1 MSAILANAVRAR
13 NDRYINRLGED
24 MGKYLSF
31 LSVMSRFHKYPAEDL
46 ASFAMEAP
54 ATFSAVASAETWERH
69 FGRIIDTK
77 AKGVTLVR
85 NNDRTHYYDVSET
98 VPVSLGAPEVT
109 LWHYDDTV
117 HRPFLDAVVPG
128 NADTE
133 AKVSAIVAEQ
143 VKGLSARPADRRL
156 ITLSTTAVVLERMGL
171 PASDTIRQIAR
182 LSLNGR
188 NMHNITEQT
197 QKSSQRILDA
207 VQQSVTRGGA
217 EEADL
222 NLPEN
227 NPLLSVFGVVTAN
240 LPEQQE
246 EAERESPSQAS
257 LFDDFGE
264 ALPDDSSMPLV
275 DETPPLPQ
283 DSESP
288 DTQSTEWQNED
299 YATDEMMAEEE
310 VLPEDS
316 LDTETANE
324 NTDTRSDQTGA
335 GAAAVDLSDSA
346 STEAITEM
354 EQHPTPEVTTEI
366 EEMPVEEEV
375 LPEMEDSQEQA
386 EVQTSALAQ
395 EAALESL
402 TDSPAE
408 ESSAPQSEAPTSTQM
423 EETLELTVEGNV
435 AKSFEEILAEDAD
448 RIRGNSWGKNV
459 FRANVLAIRTL
470 QHIEA
475 EHRTATEEERQILKQ
490 YAGFGGIPD
499 AFDLKKPEWSSE
511 AELLKEILSN
521 KEYTAARGS
530 VLNAHYTPNGIIQ
543 NMYQGLS
550 AMGFSGGTIMEPSM
564 GVGRFF
570 AELPEGVREN
580 SHLYGV
586 ELDSLTGRIAKAL
599 YANAEINI
607 QGYETTRY
615 PNDSFDLVVGNVP
628 FGHYKPYDPAYA
640 REAFS
645 IHDYFFAKGIDQ
657 LRPGGVMAAVTS
669 HWTMDKKDSGARK
682 YLAQRADL
690 VGAVRL
696 PNTALNEAGT
706 EVTSDI
712 LFFRKRE
719 TPREEGEELPKW
731 VESTAYPGE
740 KDLPVNPYFLEHPEH
755 VLGSLAVES
764 RAYGHELVCHPNPE
778 KPFLEELSE
787 VMGSLPQ
794 VYTPAVGEIPLPK
807 QVMAE
812 NADVPPLSF
821 FIENGAVKFYNGT
834 GVEDVKVNAQDRRR
848 MMSAM
853 RIRDA
858 VRQVI
863 YVQVA
868 DGTDEQLAE
877 AQATLNSAYDDYV
890 RTYGHIV
897 EDTALK
903 KVFAKD
909 AAYPLLRSLE
919 DYGKEGYKGKSAIFT
934 KRTIAAHHP
943 PEHADT
949 PADALVISMQEKGKV
964 ELPYMASLTGAT
976 EQELVQALEFN
987 RIFYDHQ
994 HHEYQ
999 IAEEYLS
1006 GDIRGKIE
1014 ALEHRRFA
1022 LNASIDSRI
1031 AEKVLNV
1038 PDIADYVPANEV
1050 EEQILAANPLR
1061 SKGFSY
1067 DPEQAEYLVAHADNR
1082 ELLVEAAARQGM
1094 YAQNTPVSKLFET
1107 RPSVVLDAIRKGRPV
1122 AYGSPADDV
1131 IYMTLRVLDEDGGL
1145 QSLSSEHGKML
1156 FAFLRERLAPLEGNL
1171 EELRSMDNISKV
1183 RASGVV
1189 GAWQEFQEKYQQDKE
1204 QALSVP
1210 DGEIASIRESQS
1222 RIDRNLAA
1230 LEEVKPKDL
1239 TAADIHVEI
1248 GATWIPSEDVE
1259 AFLAEVMDVPSYANV
1274 SVHFS
1279 PITGLWRIDG
1289 KNSDN
1294 LGSKA
1299 NVTYG
1304 VKEMNGLALAE
1315 SSLNLKEVRIYKT
1328 IYIDGNEKRV
1338 VDQEATVVAQQKQE
1352 LIKQEFTKWIFKDE
1366 ERHNRLVAYYN
1377 RHFNNIRPREYDGSG
1392 LTFPGMNTEIK
1403 LREHQKNAIAHT
1415 LYGGNTLLAHCVGA
1429 GKTFEMVASAM
1440 EAKRLGVAK
1449 KSMIVVP
1456 KHLTE
1461 QFGTE
1466 FLQLYPNAKILVAT
1480 AKDFSAE
1487 KRKEF
1492 CSKIATQDWDAVIMG
1507 YTQFEKI
1514 PISKERME
1522 RLLSEQIQEIIDVI
1536 EEMKEQKGERF
1547 TIKQAEI
1554 AKKNLESRL
1563 EKLQNDDTDQTVTFE
1578 ELGVDRLY
1586 VDEAHYYKNLFTYTK
1601 MSNIPGISTTDAKK
1615 TMDMYE
1621 KCRYLNEVNKGKC
1634 GIVFATGTP
1643 VSNSMTEL
1651 FTMQRYLQPDRLEDE
1666 GLSFFDSWAA
1676 NFGKTVTA
1684 VELSPEGKG
1693 FRTKTRFAKFHN
1705 LPELMAMFK
1714 EVADIKTAD
1723 QLNLNVPEAEF
1734 VIGRVQPSEAQKAM
1748 VDKLAERAK
1757 RVREGGVSSD
1767 EDNMLVITND
1777 GRKLA
1782 LDQRLIDP
1790 ELPDDP
1796 GSKVNQC
1803 VANVLSVY
1811 NSTKDKK
1818 STQMIFCDQSTP
1830 SKDFNVYDD
1839 IKQKLVAAGVK
1850 PEEIAFIQDTKNEKE
1865 KDALFEKV
1873 RKGEVR
1879 VLLGST
1885 LMMGTGTNVQ
1895 DKLIALHDLDVPW
1908 RPSDLEQRAG
1918 RIIRQGNENKH
1929 VQVFRYVTEGTF
1941 DAYLWQIIESKQR
1954 FISQIMTSKTP
1965 VRSAEDVDEATLSY
1979 AEIKAIAAGNPLIKE
1994 KMDIDVKLERLKMAK
2009 SEYLKS
2015 HERLEWEFRHYYPKQ
2030 LESAK
2035 ALLASIQKDKA
2046 TIEAHTKTNEAG
2058 EEAFAVTLN
2067 GKTYTDKKE
2076 ATKLIKE
2083 ILEKN
2088 NNSLRSLTGEYKGMK
2103 LHVEFEPQML
2113 RDVLV
2118 MSGASE
2124 TRQTVSQIPGDNVNR
2139 IVDMAAKYTK
2149 LEEQQTQKVQE
2160 LTEKLASAE
2169 KELSTPFPQ
2178 EEEFE
2183 RLSLRSAEL
2192 AVQLAEDAEKESQE
2206 NIQNEKDRRIH
2217 TILDEQPET
2226 PCAKCFFAFAK
2237 KRLQPPDWLWPKSA
2251 EQNAVKLLIDKG
2263 FTKDDVAST
2272 MMRFSPMVPSREDVA
2287 NIINAYTRQA
2297 ASCR

>member
-1 MSAILANAVRAR
+1 
-13 NDRYINRLGED
+13 
-24 MGKYLSF
+24 
-31 LSVMSRFHKYPAEDL
+31 
-46 ASFAMEAP
+46 
-54 ATFSAVASAETWERH
+54 
-69 FGRIIDTK
+69 
-77 AKGVTLVR
+77 
-85 NNDRTHYYDVSET
+85 
-98 VPVSLGAPEVT
+98 
-109 LWHYDDTV
+109 
-117 HRPFLDAVVPG
+117 
-128 NADTE
+128 
-133 AKVSAIVAEQ
+133 
-143 VKGLSARPADRRL
+143 VKFR
-156 ITLSTTAVVLERMGL
+156 
-171 PASDTIRQIAR
+171 
-182 LSLNGR
+182 
-188 NMHNITEQT
+188 
-197 QKSSQRILDA
+197 
-207 VQQSVTRGGA
+207 
-217 EEADL
+217 
-222 NLPEN
+222 
-227 NPLLSVFGVVTAN
+227 
-240 LPEQQE
+240 
-246 EAERESPSQAS
+246 QAS
-257 LFDDFGE
+257 KFAGCGIKCYLF
-264 ALPDDSSMPLV
+264 
-275 DETPPLPQ
+275 
-283 DSESP
+283 
-288 DTQSTEWQNED
+288 
-299 YATDEMMAEEE
+299 
-310 VLPEDS
+310 
-316 LDTETANE
+316 
-324 NTDTRSDQTGA
+324 
-335 GAAAVDLSDSA
+335 
-346 STEAITEM
+346 
-354 EQHPTPEVTTEI
+354 
-366 EEMPVEEEV
+366 
-375 LPEMEDSQEQA
+375 
-386 EVQTSALAQ
+386 
-395 EAALESL
+395 
-402 TDSPAE
+402 
-408 ESSAPQSEAPTSTQM
+408 
-423 EETLELTVEGNV
+423 
-435 AKSFEEILAEDAD
+435 
-448 RIRGNSWGKNV
+448 
-459 FRANVLAIRTL
+459 
-470 QHIEA
+470 
-475 EHRTATEEERQILKQ
+475 
-490 YAGFGGIPD
+490 
-499 AFDLKKPEWSSE
+499 
-511 AELLKEILSN
+511 
-521 KEYTAARGS
+521 
-530 VLNAHYTPNGIIQ
+530 
-543 NMYQGLS
+543 
-550 AMGFSGGTIMEPSM
+550 
-564 GVGRFF
+564 
-570 AELPEGVREN
+570 
-580 SHLYGV
+580 
-586 ELDSLTGRIAKAL
+586 
-599 YANAEINI
+599 
-607 QGYETTRY
+607 
-615 PNDSFDLVVGNVP
+615 
-628 FGHYKPYDPAYA
+628 
-640 REAFS
+640 
-645 IHDYFFAKGIDQ
+645 
-657 LRPGGVMAAVTS
+657 
-669 HWTMDKKDSGARK
+669 
-682 YLAQRADL
+682 
-690 VGAVRL
+690 
-696 PNTALNEAGT
+696 
-706 EVTSDI
+706 
-712 LFFRKRE
+712 
-719 TPREEGEELPKW
+719 
-731 VESTAYPGE
+731 
-740 KDLPVNPYFLEHPEH
+740 
-755 VLGSLAVES
+755 
-764 RAYGHELVCHPNPE
+764 
-778 KPFLEELSE
+778 
-787 VMGSLPQ
+787 
-794 VYTPAVGEIPLPK
+794 
-807 QVMAE
+807 
-812 NADVPPLSF
+812 
-821 FIENGAVKFYNGT
+821 
-834 GVEDVKVNAQDRRR
+834 
-848 MMSAM
+848 
-853 RIRDA
+853 
-858 VRQVI
+858 
-863 YVQVA
+863 
-868 DGTDEQLAE
+868 
-877 AQATLNSAYDDYV
+877 
-890 RTYGHIV
+890 
-897 EDTALK
+897 
-903 KVFAKD
+903 
-909 AAYPLLRSLE
+909 
-919 DYGKEGYKGKSAIFT
+919 
-934 KRTIAAHHP
+934 
-943 PEHADT
+943 
-949 PADALVISMQEKGKV
+949 
-964 ELPYMASLTGAT
+964 
-976 EQELVQALEFN
+976 
-987 RIFYDHQ
+987 
-994 HHEYQ
+994 
-999 IAEEYLS
+999 
-1006 GDIRGKIE
+1006 
-1014 ALEHRRFA
+1014 
-1022 LNASIDSRI
+1022 
-1031 AEKVLNV
+1031 
-1038 PDIADYVPANEV
+1038 
-1050 EEQILAANPLR
+1050 
-1061 SKGFSY
+1061 
-1067 DPEQAEYLVAHADNR
+1067 
-1082 ELLVEAAARQGM
+1082 
-1094 YAQNTPVSKLFET
+1094 
-1107 RPSVVLDAIRKGRPV
+1107 
-1122 AYGSPADDV
+1122 
-1131 IYMTLRVLDEDGGL
+1131 
-1145 QSLSSEHGKML
+1145 
-1156 FAFLRERLAPLEGNL
+1156 
-1171 EELRSMDNISKV
+1171 
-1183 RASGVV
+1183 
-1189 GAWQEFQEKYQQDKE
+1189 
-1204 QALSVP
+1204 
-1210 DGEIASIRESQS
+1210 
-1222 RIDRNLAA
+1222 
-1230 LEEVKPKDL
+1230 
-1239 TAADIHVEI
+1239 
-1248 GATWIPSEDVE
+1248 
-1259 AFLAEVMDVPSYANV
+1259 
-1274 SVHFS
+1274 
-1279 PITGLWRIDG
+1279 
-1289 KNSDN
+1289 
-1294 LGSKA
+1294 
-1299 NVTYG
+1299 
-1304 VKEMNGLALAE
+1304 
-1315 SSLNLKEVRIYKT
+1315 
-1328 IYIDGNEKRV
+1328 
-1338 VDQEATVVAQQKQE
+1338 
-1352 LIKQEFTKWIFKDE
+1352 KQEFTKWIFKDE
-1366 ERHNRLVAYYN
+1366 ERRNRLVAYYN

-1392 LTFPGMNTEIK
+1392 LTFPGMNTEIQ

-1415 LYGGNTLLAHCVGA
+1415 IYGGNTLLAHCVGA

-1522 RLLSEQIQEIIDVI
+1522 RLLSEQIQEIMDVI
-1536 EEMKEQKGERF
+1536 EEMKEQNGERF

-1666 GLSFFDSWAA
+1666 GLKFFDSWAA

-1705 LPELMAMFK
+1705 LPELMSMFK

-1811 NSTKDKK
+1811 NSTKDKR

-1850 PEEIAFIQDTKNEKE
+1850 PEEIAFIQNTKNEKE

-2015 HERLEWEFRHYYPKQ
+2015 HERLEWEFRNYYPKQ

-2088 NNSLRSLTGEYKGMK
+2088 NNSLRSLTGEYKGMR

-2139 IVDMAAKYTK
+2139 IMEMAAKYTK
-2149 LEEQQTQKVQE
+2149 LEEQQKTKVQE

-2169 KELSTPFPQ
+2169 KELKTPFPQ
-2178 EEEFE
+2178 EEEFQ
-2183 RLSLRSAEL
+2183 RLSMRSAEL
-2192 AVQLAEDAEKESQE
+2192 TVQLAEDAEKESQE
-2206 NIQNEKDRRIH
+2206 NIQGEKDRRIH

-2263 FTKDDVAST
+2263 FTKEDVAST
-2272 MMRFSPMVPSREDVA
+2272 MMRFSPMVPSREDVN
-2287 NIINAYTRQA
+2287 NIISTYTRQA